1 MRRHKTYKHKYP
13 YGEDEPDD
21 KLYPH
26 SGSVDFSVLTAVKL
40 SEAAQGP
47 EPELELEPEPES
59 ESESESELESC
70 LPLSLQRE
78 IDADRARSIEMLR
91 NLADT
96 LDQVLCLS
104 VCVLIRGNRSTE
116 TAAERTGAPKT
127 AAQKWS
133 S

>member
-26 SGSVDFSVLTAVKL
+26 SGRVDFSVLNLVKL
-40 SEAAQGP
+40 SEAAQ
-47 EPELELEPEPES
+47 ELEPEPEPERKPEPS
-59 ESESESELESC
+59 TELEPC

-78 IDADRARSIEMLR
+78 ILADRARSIEMLR

-96 LDQVLCLS
+96 LDQVLPPLPPLRSLS
-104 VCVLIRGNRSTE
+104 RALRVCVC
-116 TAAERTGAPKT
+116 
-127 AAQKWS
+127 
-133 S
+133 